1 MVSILIVSHSKE
13 IAAGTKKLAE
23 QMKQGDV
30 EILAVGGTKEGEIGT
45 DPDAIYSSL
54 KKINKEDGVIVLADL
69 GSAVMNINMI
79 IDRFDEDIKKKII
92 LADAPIV
99 EGAVFATV
107 EASVG
112 EKLSNI
118 VSSIETPNVIK
129 KKQ

>member
-13 IAAGTKKLAE
+13 IALGAKKLAE
-23 QMKQGDV
+23 QMNQGGV
-30 EILAVGGTKEGEIGT
+30 EILAVGGTKDGEIGT

-54 KKINKEDGVIVLADL
+54 KKINKDDGVIILADL

-79 IDRFDEDIKKKII
+79 IDSFDKDTKKKII

-107 EASVG
+107 EAGVG
-112 EKLSNI
+112 KNLYDI
-118 VSSIETPNVIK
+118 LSSIESPDVIK
-129 KKQ
+129 KK